1 MPDAGWKNRNFV
13 HELLHLWSSLY
24 QSSRVHSDVSS
35 TVPLTNNNTINSVL
49 KESSLTVSIDLV
61 PVLVI

>member
-1 MPDAGWKNRNFV
+1 MSDAGWKNRNFV

-35 TVPLTNNNTINSVL
+35 TVPLTNNNTIKGKLVNGIY
-49 KESSLTVSIDLV
+49 IDLV